1 MDIIKFANSFQTT
14 SVLELDNIKRLMARL
29 SNPEKDLKYIHVAGT
44 NGKGSVCAFL
54 QSILTESG
62 LKCGKFT
69 SPFLLHPEER
79 IEIDG
84 TPITTE
90 EFNRILTKIGEFA
103 DGQSQFELLVAVAI
117 CYFKQEKCDI
127 VIMECG
133 MGRIGDATNIIPA
146 PECAVITKIGLDH
159 TEYLGN
165 TVEEITKNKCGI
177 IKVGTKHTI
186 TLPQPTD
193 GIIKE
198 LSEGEFHF
206 SEPCGYP
213 LSLKGKHQ
221 KQNAGLAVSVCRA
234 LGISEEHIKSGL
246 LKARHIG
253 RFEEFDVTPK
263 IIFDGAHNPDGAK
276 ALAESLPE
284 GDLTLICAFMA
295 DKDIDG
301 VFKEF
306 TDKNIHKR
314 SIMYC
319 TTVKD
324 NPRAMTSEKLTELA
338 KKHGFN
344 AFPCPD
350 ISDAL
355 RKRKTQTLVFGSL
368 YLYKDFI
375 EALKGAVSIIQTYV

>member
-14 SVLELDNIKRLMARL
+14 SVLELDNIKRLMNKL
-29 SNPEKDLKYIHVAGT
+29 SNPQNDLKYIHIAGT

-84 TPITTE
+84 KPITTE
-90 EFNRILTKIGEFA
+90 EFNRILTEIGNFA

-133 MGRIGDATNIIPA
+133 MGGIGDATNIIPA

-165 TVEEITKNKCGI
+165 TIEEITKNKCGI
-177 IKVGTKHTI
+177 IKNGTKHTI
-186 TLPQPTD
+186 TLNQAVSP
-193 GIIKE
+193 IIKE
-198 LSEGEFHF
+198 NSHGEFHL
-206 SEPCGYP
+206 SSPCEYP

-221 KQNAGLAVSVCRA
+221 KENAGLAVSVCRA
-234 LGISEEHIKSGL
+234 LGISEEIIKAGL
-246 LKARHIG
+246 TKAKHIG
-253 RFEEFDVTPK
+253 RYEEFPFK
-263 IIFDGAHNPDGAK
+263 PEIIFDGAHNPDGAE

-284 GDLTLICAFMA
+284 CDLTLICAFMA

-301 VFKEF
+301 VFKKF
-306 TDKNIHKR
+306 TEKNIHMR
-314 SIMYC
+314 SVMYC

-324 NPRAMTSEKLTELA
+324 NPRAMDCEKLTKLA
-338 KKHGFN
+338 KSHGFN

-350 ISDAL
+350 ISEAL
-355 RKRKTQTLVFGSL
+355 QKRKTKTLVFGSL

-375 EALKGAVSIIQTYV
+375 EALKKEC